1 MVIEKAKQVGAVVI
15 IDEAYHYFYPKTF
28 LDYAVKEEN
37 VILLRTFSKLMS
49 IAACRIG
56 VIISNPQ
63 IIEYVKKGKLTFDVN
78 AVALLFAERLV
89 EQPQMIR
96 KLIDI
101 ENEGKKYTLDN
112 LKEHGY
118 ECRDCRGNFIFV
130 KPKNDAKE
138 VADRLEN
145 EKKLL
150 VHPYGNPLLKDYIR
164 VSVGSKKA
172 MEIFLEAF
180 LAVDQEG

>member
-1 MVIEKAKQVGAVVI
+1 
-15 IDEAYHYFYPKTF
+15 
-28 LDYAVKEEN
+28 
-37 VILLRTFSKLMS
+37 
-49 IAACRIG
+49 
-56 VIISNPQ
+56 
-63 IIEYVKKGKLTFDVN
+63 
-78 AVALLFAERLV
+78 
-89 EQPQMIR
+89 MIR

-101 ENEGKKYTLDN
+101 ENEGKKYTLDS

-145 EKKLL
+145 EKKVL